1 VKPRIVFM
9 GSPEGAVPSLRAATR
24 VGDVVGVF
32 TQPDRPCGRGRRCL
46 PPPVAAAALE
56 LSLAIHQPAKV
67 RTPEV
72 PALLAALHPDVVLVV
87 AYGKILPTA
96 VLECAPRGCVN
107 VHFSLLPRHR
117 GAAPV
122 AHAILAGDAESG
134 VTLMVLDEGMDT
146 GPTLVQRATPIG
158 AEETTGEL
166 TERLAELGA
175 SMVETELP
183 RYLSG
188 ELHPRP
194 QPAEG
199 ATAAG
204 MLEKSDGA
212 ILWDRPAA
220 ELHRRIRAVTPWPG
234 AYGFVDGRRWILH
247 RTRILPHV
255 ASPGPGKMLVEGK
268 RIAVG
273 AADVCLELLEVQRE
287 GCRKQAADSFLAGCC
302 PGPDSAIGPERGC
315 GGG

>member
-1 VKPRIVFM
+1 MKPRIVFM

-32 TQPDRPCGRGRRCL
+32 TQPDRPCGRGRRCQ
-46 PPPVAAAALE
+46 PPPVAATALE
-56 LSLAIHQPAKV
+56 LGLAIHQPAKV
-67 RTPEV
+67 RAPEV
-72 PALLAALHPDVVLVV
+72 LELLAGLRPDVILVV
-87 AYGKILPTA
+87 AYGKILPKT
-96 VLECAPRGCVN
+96 VLDCAPHGCVN

-122 AHAILAGDAESG
+122 AHAVLAGDAESG

-158 AEETTGEL
+158 VEETTGEL
-166 TERLAELGA
+166 TERLATLGA

-183 RYLSG
+183 RYLAG
-188 ELHPRP
+188 ELVPRP

-199 ATAAG
+199 ATLAG

-212 ILWDRPAA
+212 IRWDRPAA
-220 ELHRRIRAVTPWPG
+220 ELHRLVRAVTPWPG
-234 AYGFVDGRRWILH
+234 AYGFVAGRRWILH
-247 RTRILPHV
+247 RTKLLPHV
-255 ASPGPGKMLVEGK
+255 ASPGPGVLRIEGR
-268 RIAVG
+268 RIAIG

-287 GCRKQAADSFLAGCC
+287 GCKRQGADSFLAGCC